1 MLFYGISLIMKE
13 KSNASALTQEQTQLH
28 TVPATLVSAPR
39 CARLC
44 SQRRLCLLPRA
55 LTVGIGVGR
64 STVAHFARKVRGTNI
79 AAAKHGMKI
88 QQSYAPERRH
98 VRYVF
103 VALIEAKHCSSLCL
117 QSEGDK
123 YWVAKH
129 GMKIQQSNSPERWTC
144 SLHVRAPH
152 FASKVSYSAGAATDD
167 CASTNLHCKGA
178 GVQNQEK
185 SLCGFEPN
193 DMAVAPL
200 PLKGAHI
207 PG

>member
-1 MLFYGISLIMKE
+1 MRSSL
-13 KSNASALTQEQTQLH
+13 H
-28 TVPATLVSAPR
+28 PATLVSAPA
-39 CARLC
+39 CADSRYWRGAKHCSSLC
-44 SQRRLCLLPRA
+44 SQSEGDEYWA
-55 LTVGIGVGR
+55 D
-64 STVAHFARKVRGTNI
+64 
-79 AAAKHGMKI
+79 KHGLKI
-88 QQSYAPERRH
+88 QQSYGPERRH

-193 DMAVAPL
+193 DMAVSPL

>member
-1 MLFYGISLIMKE
+1 MRTSGE
-13 KSNASALTQEQTQLH
+13 AL
-28 TVPATLVSAPR
+28 R
-39 CARLC
+39 
-44 SQRRLCLLPRA
+44 
-55 LTVGIGVGR
+55 R

-79 AAAKHGMKI
+79 MAAKHKLKT
-88 QQSYAPERRH
+88 QQS
-98 VRYVF
+98 
-103 VALIEAKHCSSLCL
+103 
-117 QSEGDK
+117 
-123 YWVAKH
+123 H
-129 GMKIQQSNSPERWTC
+129 GPTRWPC

>member
-1 MLFYGISLIMKE
+1 MRSSL
-13 KSNASALTQEQTQLH
+13 L
-28 TVPATLVSAPR
+28 PATVVSAPTCADSRYWRGDTTRGR
-39 CARLC
+39 CADMW
-44 SQRRLCLLPRA
+44 RR
-55 LTVGIGVGR
+55 
-64 STVAHFARKVRGTNI
+64 S
-79 AAAKHGMKI
+79 
-88 QQSYAPERRH
+88 
-98 VRYVF
+98 
-103 VALIEAKHCSSLCL
+103 EAKHCSSLCL

-129 GMKIQQSNSPERWTC
+129 GMKIQQSNAPKRWSC
-144 SLHVRAPH
+144 SLRVRGPH
-152 FASKVSYSAGAATDD
+152 FASKVSYNAGAATDD

>member
-1 MLFYGISLIMKE
+1 MPQ
-13 KSNASALTQEQTQLH
+13 NAD
-28 TVPATLVSAPR
+28 
-39 CARLC
+39 
-44 SQRRLCLLPRA
+44 
-55 LTVGIGVGR
+55 
-64 STVAHFARKVRGTNI
+64 
-79 AAAKHGMKI
+79 
-88 QQSYAPERRH
+88 H

-200 PLKGAHI
+200 PLKGRVFKIQKKSRTIFDQINAITH
-207 PG
+207 

>member
-1 MLFYGISLIMKE
+1 MRSSL
-13 KSNASALTQEQTQLH
+13 L
-28 TVPATLVSAPR
+28 PATVVSAPA
-39 CARLC
+39 CADNRYWRGVATGDDVRTC
-44 SQRRLCLLPRA
+44 SESL
-55 LTVGIGVGR
+55 GR

-79 AAAKHGMKI
+79 GAAKHGLKI
-88 QQSYAPERRH
+88 QQGYVPERGH
-98 VRYVF
+98 VRYMF

-144 SLHVRAPH
+144 SLRVRAPH

-178 GVQNQEK
+178 AYNLGCSK
-185 SLCGFEPN
+185 SRKVSVRF
-193 DMAVAPL
+193 
-200 PLKGAHI
+200 
-207 PG
+207 